1 MDTSAARN
9 AIFRRIRWAQD
20 RPEQVTDAENQQVQ
34 QYLDQH
40 VPGLRPD
47 IGNDLI
53 GRFCEQAE
61 RTSQTLDR
69 VISSEDVSAAV
80 ARYLDGLGIQRQ
92 AIAWP

>member
-9 AIFRRIRWAQD
+9 AIFRHIRWAQG

-40 VPGLRPD
+40 VPGPRPE
-47 IGNDLI
+47 IGDDLI
-53 GRFCEQAE
+53 GRFCEQAG

-69 VISSEDVSAAV
+69 VISSEDVPAA
-80 ARYLDGLGIQRQ
+80 AACYLDGLGIQRQ